1 MGFASSAG
9 RNALAYQHKP
19 TSVNRRALVVTADH
33 GEAHTRPQGIERH
46 RDTVLIVLES
56 TKSLRLCFHG
66 LADVG
71 QPSADLPHFRVGAV
85 SLSSFSY
92 SAKMAAINKCM
103 AWKS

>member
-1 MGFASSAG
+1 MGFSLHKRGSECP
-9 RNALAYQHKP
+9 RLSWQHKP

-66 LADVG
+66 FADVG

-85 SLSSFSY
+85 SQQFFV
-92 SAKMAAINKCM
+92 
-103 AWKS
+103 